1 MHGRLQQLLQLADSG
16 LPTGSYAF
24 SNGLE
29 AAYHLGLCTSADALD
44 AFLCCALD
52 AAAGSEVPFIHS
64 CYALEE
70 IEGLGEL
77 LIHYDAMQTVPT
89 VLRASLLTGKT
100 WLRLFDSLYPA
111 ANLGTWCRSIQAQ
124 NLPLHFTIVFAQSL
138 KSAGFAAADAQRL
151 FMFQTLRDQMS
162 AAVRLGIIGSLQAA
176 QRQRHLIDY
185 GERALERVAGRAYW
199 QAARSTPQLD
209 IAQGVH
215 SYLYSRLFQS

>member
-1 MHGRLQQLLQLADSG
+1 MNGRLQQLLQLSDSG

-44 AFLCCALD
+44 AFLRCALD

-64 CYALEE
+64 CYALGEV
-70 IEGLGEL
+70 EGLGEL
-77 LIHYDAMQTVPT
+77 LTHYDAMQTVPS

-100 WLRLFDSLYPA
+100 WMRLFDSMYPE
-111 ANLGTWCRSIQAQ
+111 ANLATWCRSIQAQ
-124 NLPLHFTIVFAQSL
+124 ALPLHFTVVFAQSL
-138 KSAGFAAADAQRL
+138 KSAGFAAADTQRL

-162 AAVRLGIIGSLQAA
+162 AAVRLGIVGPLQAA
-176 QRQRHLIDY
+176 QRQRHLVYY

-215 SYLYSRLFQS
+215 GYLYSRLFQS